1 MICSLIESLVVQP
14 GLLEKTLDRSRS
26 RSILCQTFIFS
37 YLWSVGGNL
46 LDSSREK
53 FEIFVHDQ
61 FDDNPDAQ
69 LVLYKYSIYSLVF
82 AYN

>member
-1 MICSLIESLVVQP
+1 LPKVEISKATMMCNMFESLIREP

-26 RSILCQTFIFS
+26 RSIICQTFIFS
-37 YLWSVGGNL
+37 YIWSVGGNL

-69 LVLYKYSIYSLVF
+69 
-82 AYN
+82 